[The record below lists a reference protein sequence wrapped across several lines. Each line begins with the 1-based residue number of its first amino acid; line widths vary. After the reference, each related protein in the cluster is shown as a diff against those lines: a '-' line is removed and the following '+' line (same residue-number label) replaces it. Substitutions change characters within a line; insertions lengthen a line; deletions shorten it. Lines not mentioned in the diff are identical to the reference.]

1 MKEILGIALIF
12 AWLTHI
18 IVCLANGL
26 WGFLVAGAIFFP
38 IGIIHWIGLWFWAF

>member
-1 MKEILGIALIF
+1 MGQFIGIVLF
-12 AWLTHI
+12 LAWLTHI

-38 IGIIHWIGLWFWAF
+38 IGIIHWFGLWFGAF